1 MKPIT
6 CATCGFLIGGVVIE
20 YETKMKEICDNI
32 NLSSEQQS
40 DEIVKLIKKLN
51 IRRYCCK
58 MRLVTQKDIVYDV
71 LPVSNQ

>member
-6 CATCGFLIGGVVIE
+6 CATCGFFIGSIVIE

-32 NLSSEQQS
+32 KLSPEEQS

-51 IRRYCCK
+51 IKRYCCK
-58 MRLVTQKDIVYDV
+58 MRLVTQKDIVNDV
-71 LPVSNQ
+71 LPVSN

>member
-6 CATCGFLIGGVVIE
+6 CATCGFFIGKVVIE
-20 YETKMKEICDNI
+20 FETESKKICDNI
-32 NLSSEQQS
+32 NLSTEQQS

-51 IRRYCCK
+51 IKRYCCK
-58 MRLVTQKDIVYDV
+58 MRLFTQKDIVYDV

>member
-6 CATCGFLIGGVVIE
+6 CATCGFFIGQVVIE
-20 YETKMKEICDNI
+20 YETNMKEICDNI

-40 DEIVKLIKKLN
+40 EEIVKLIKKLN

-58 MRLVTQKDIVYDV
+58 MRLITQKDIVYDV